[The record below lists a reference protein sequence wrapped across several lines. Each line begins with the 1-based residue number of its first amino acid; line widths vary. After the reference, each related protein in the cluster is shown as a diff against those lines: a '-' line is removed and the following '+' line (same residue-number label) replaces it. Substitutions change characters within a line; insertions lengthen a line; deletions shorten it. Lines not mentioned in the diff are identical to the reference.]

1 MVRIMYMESGV
12 QRISEV
18 RRQVSMANRLQIQAR
33 WAGVLLLALST
44 HAWAFQESTVGG
56 DNKAPGAAVV
66 ETPKADPDLGKG
78 LNLTVPEV
86 SIGKGTGTELRIPG
100 IGSVGILPKFDF
112 GLELLYGA
120 NEDSKLR
127 PEPDK
132 LDPDGVQIRGT
143 IKHRF

>member
-1 MVRIMYMESGV
+1 MVKT
-12 QRISEV
+12 
-18 RRQVSMANRLQIQAR
+18 LQKRAM
-33 WAGVLLLALST
+33 WAGALFLALST
-44 HAWAFQESTVGG
+44 HAYAFQETTVGG
-56 DNKAPGAAVV
+56 DDKASAPSAPVV
-66 ETPKADPDLGKG
+66 EAPKADPSLGKG

-127 PEPDK
+127 PETDK

-143 IKHRF
+143 LKHRF